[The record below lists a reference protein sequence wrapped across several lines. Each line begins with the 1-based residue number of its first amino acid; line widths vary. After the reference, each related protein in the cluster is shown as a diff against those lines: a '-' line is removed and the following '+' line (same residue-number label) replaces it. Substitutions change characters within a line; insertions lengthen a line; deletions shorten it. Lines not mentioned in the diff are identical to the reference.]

1 MYERKPWLKYY
12 DDIPPSLSYPEKT
25 MYETV
30 RDAAR
35 RFPDYTAYDF
45 MGTRSTYARLLEDVE
60 RAAAAFAA
68 RGLRK
73 GDTVTVCLPNCPQA
87 VIAFYALNKIGVV
100 AAMIHPLSAPTEI
113 EFYLKESGSVW
124 AITLDGFYKNFAPA
138 LDRSRVRTVLLARIG
153 DYLSPV
159 KRFGFF
165 LASGRKIKKPPR
177 EETRVLWW
185 REFLAPRAA
194 AGRPGTEERPALTPA
209 DCAVILFSGGTTG
222 TPKGIMLS
230 SANFNAL
237 GLQTATQG
245 PMEPGDTILSILP
258 MFHGFGL
265 GVCVHTF
272 LIGGGKCVLVP
283 RFTSESVAALIKAER
298 PQYLAG
304 VPTLYEALV
313 RDKTMRSAD
322 LSCLKRA
329 YAGGDKL
336 PRSVKERFEALV
348 KERFGTAPLLEGYGL
363 TECVTACIVT
373 PKNHYRE
380 GSVGIPYPDMLAKIV
395 IPGTR
400 REAEEGKDGE
410 LCVAGPTLM
419 IGYLG
424 SPEATASALQKHADG
439 RVWLHTGDLCSMDR
453 DGFVY
458 FKLRLKR
465 IIKVSGVSVSPVQV
479 EEALDLHPDVS
490 LSCVIGVP
498 DEYKIQKVK
507 AFVVLKDPALAGP
520 EKAAEL
526 IEHCK
531 KHLITW
537 SVPAEIEFRESLPLT
552 RVGKVAFSELEKEH
566 EAGKGK
572 ANRG

>member
-1 MYERKPWLKYY
+1 MYERKPWLKFY
-12 DDIPPSLSYPEKT
+12 DDVPQTLSYPEKT

-30 RDAAR
+30 RGAAR
-35 RFPDYTAYDF
+35 RFPGLIAYDF
-45 MGTRSTYARLLEDVE
+45 MGTRSTYARLLGDID

-68 RGLRK
+68 RGLTK
-73 GDTVTVCLPNCPQA
+73 GDRVTVCLPNCPQA
-87 VIAFYALNKIGVV
+87 VIAFYALNKIGVT

-113 EFYLKESGSVW
+113 DFYLKESGSVW
-124 AITLDGFYKNFAPA
+124 AITLDAFYKNFAPV
-138 LDRSRVRTVLLARIG
+138 LGRSRVRTILLARIG
-153 DYLSPV
+153 DYLPAL
-159 KRFGFF
+159 KRVGFF
-165 LASGRKIKKPPR
+165 IASGRKIKKPPR
-177 EETRVLWW
+177 DDERVLWW
-185 REFLAPRAA
+185 RDFFVPQPASALAPS
-194 AGRPGTEERPALTPA
+194 

-222 TPKGIMLS
+222 APKGIMLS
-230 SANFNAL
+230 SAAFNAL

-245 PMEPGDTILSILP
+245 PMLPGDTILSILP

-283 RFTSESVAALIKAER
+283 RFTPESVAALIKSER
-298 PQYLAG
+298 PQYMAG

-313 RDKTMRSAD
+313 RDTTMRSAN
-322 LSCLKRA
+322 LGCLKRA

-348 KERFGTAPLLEGYGL
+348 RERGGTAPLLEGYGL
-363 TECVTACIVT
+363 TESVTACIVT
-373 PKNHYRE
+373 PKNHDRE

-395 IPGTR
+395 LPGTR
-400 REAEEGKDGE
+400 EEAEPGADGE
-410 LCVAGPTLM
+410 LCVSGPTLM
-419 IGYLG
+419 LGYLN
-424 SPEATASALQKHADG
+424 SPDETAAALQKHADG

-479 EEALDLHPDVS
+479 EEALDMHPDVS

-498 DEYKIQKVK
+498 DEYKIQRVK
-507 AFVVLKDPALAGP
+507 AYVILKDPSLAGP

-531 KHLITW
+531 QHLITW
-537 SVPAEIEFRESLPLT
+537 SVPAEIEFREELPLT
-552 RVGKVAFSELEKEH
+552 RVGKVAFTELEKEH
-566 EAGKGK
+566 AGAG
-572 ANRG
+572 